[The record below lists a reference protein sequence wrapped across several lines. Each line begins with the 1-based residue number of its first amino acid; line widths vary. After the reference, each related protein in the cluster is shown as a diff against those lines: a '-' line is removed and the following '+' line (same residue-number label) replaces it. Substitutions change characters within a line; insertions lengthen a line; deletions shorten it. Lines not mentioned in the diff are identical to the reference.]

1 MCYNK
6 PDLETNEMRKSGHK
20 VVVTIFAVICSLLNV
35 SSAAPESTSS
45 HEYRVKAAFMFQF
58 VNFIDGWKFQQK
70 DGENKESHS
79 DKDKKVLIGI
89 IGENPF
95 KDAFEPL
102 MEKKIRDRN
111 IAIKKFKGFSEVKKR
126 DKNIEVHPDIKDI
139 QKCDMLFLCS
149 SEKQYI
155 VDILKPIQKERILTI
170 ADTQGFLEKG
180 GIVNFIIERNRVRF
194 EVNVI
199 AAKRANLVL
208 RSKLLRL
215 ATRVIM
221 EDKVEEK

>member
-1 MCYNK
+1 M
-6 PDLETNEMRKSGHK
+6 

-35 SSAAPESTSS
+35 SSAASESTSS

-70 DGENKESHS
+70 DNESKENRSN
-79 DKDKKVLIGI
+79 KDKIVLIGI

-95 KDAFEPL
+95 KDAFRPL
-102 MEKKIRDRN
+102 MDKKIRDRK
-111 IAIKKFKGFSEVKKR
+111 ITLKKFKGFSEVKKK
-126 DKNIEVHPDIKDI
+126 DKDIEVHPDIKDI
-139 QKCDMLFLCS
+139 KKCDMLFLCS

-155 VDILKPIQKERILTI
+155 VDILKPIQNERILTI
-170 ADTQGFLEKG
+170 ADTHDFIEQG
-180 GIVNFIIERNRVRF
+180 GIINFIIERNKVRF

-199 AAKRANLVL
+199 AAKRANLVF

-215 ATRVIM
+215 AARVIM
-221 EDKVEEK
+221 EDKVE